1 MAEGDVSDLFSDVS
15 DISYTSELDDAP
27 VSVKYDL
34 SNGSPLERDKFKVV
48 HFNINSIT
56 AESKLTTLID
66 LCKTLNIHV
75 LILTESKLDLTIPD
89 NNIEIPGYHHPIRHD
104 RTENGRHGGG
114 CLMYIL
120 NTITYKHNINKQ
132 SDKFQHIWVDIKVK
146 NKTIAVNTFYR
157 PPNETAEDHEVFLE
171 FSEALLSDLSEHE
184 ADIKVIASDM
194 NFGNCYC
201 LNPNL
206 DFKPL
211 DNSAPELF
219 SSFNFQQL
227 IDIPTRVC
235 STSVST
241 TISLI
246 DLLFVDS
253 QDLVEE
259 FGLLPSI
266 ADHAGLLLCLNL
278 KLKPRKNTKK
288 TILDYSNVDKES
300 LCTFVKD
307 FNFEQEL
314 FSLPVQ
320 KQAEK
325 FTNILKDCLDKF
337 VTKKDVF
344 IKPDGI
350 PWCNTYTRLLLRKK
364 NRNYLLFKKSA
375 ESLANARND
384 GGVSPETITKL
395 LNRRE
400 KTSKNFKTA
409 SKESLKANRRAKQ
422 AFFNSVNS
430 TMQNFQISAR
440 KKFRILTKLMNNTK
454 YSSIA
459 SLIEDGKVIEDS
471 QQKSDILN
479 KYFTNKAKV
488 DGDEDEIPLLDKK
501 ENIESLNNVNT
512 SPIEIAK
519 LMRSIKES
527 QFSHCGIPGKF
538 ISMIATPLSFP
549 FSRMLNNMFDIGYF
563 PEIWKVSH
571 VTPIYKYKG
580 QKTDKA
586 NYRPISLL
594 PTLSKLCESIV
605 HKRLLDHCMKNNI
618 ITDKQAAYLKGDSTV
633 QQLLYIVDSIKKQ
646 WTKGFLTHGI
656 FLDVKAAFDKV
667 WHRGLIAKL
676 EQICVGGDLLQLFT
690 SYLSDRQQ
698 IVVVDGCKSN
708 VRSVAAGVPQGSRL
722 GPLLFIIYINDI
734 IEDIES
740 DILIF
745 ADDTSLLAKGK
756 TIDET
761 AEILKRDLQKVVDW
775 AAKWKVT
782 FAADKTKQMIFSKK
796 NITNSPLLLL
806 NNEEIKRVKH
816 HKHLGLF
823 MSENLDWSAHVHY
836 VCMRANRKLAVLR
849 KNRMLSRHTLDI
861 LYKITVRSIIDYALP
876 VYFHSLKVTEKAK
889 LDKIQY
895 AAAKVVTGVRHQA
908 SRTRLNQELAWEEI
922 STRATFLGLTLFQKI
937 ADHETRPLIRAC
949 MPKRSV
955 QKRLDTFTHFSFKGM
970 DYSNSYFPFFTKT
983 YNNIKKEVRDLNLAD
998 FKKNL
1003 AEDMKPSKRKHYN
1016 VGHKYA
1022 NTLLT
1027 SIRVGHSKLN
1037 SDTYKLGMSETNLC
1051 PNCLK
1056 PETALHFITQCPQYA
1071 EQRQT
1076 VLDQI
1081 EQHFM
1086 PRFKNLSFKRQF
1098 EILVVGFEPDNPEM
1112 KKINSKIQKITQSF
1126 ILQTKRFIEK

>member
-89 NNIEIPGYHHPIRHD
+89 NNIEIPGYHQPIRHD

-120 NTITYKHNINKQ
+120 NTLTYKHNINKQ

-171 FSEALLSDLSEHE
+171 FAEALLSDLSEHE

-320 KQAEK
+320 EQAEK
-325 FTNILKDCLDKF
+325 FTYILKDCLDKF

-375 ESLANARND
+375 ESLANARNN

-618 ITDKQAAYLKGDSTV
+618 VTNKQAAYLKGDSTV

-796 NITNSPLLLL
+796 NIANSPLLLL

-949 MPKRSV
+949 MPQRSV